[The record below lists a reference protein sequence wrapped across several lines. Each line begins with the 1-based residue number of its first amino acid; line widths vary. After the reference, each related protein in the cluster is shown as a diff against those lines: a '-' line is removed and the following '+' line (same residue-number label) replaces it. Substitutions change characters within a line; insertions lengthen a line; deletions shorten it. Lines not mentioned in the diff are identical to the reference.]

1 MEIRI
6 CVRLWFFKLVG
17 SQHYEPPHIN
27 TKEAQIQPSQQKDLA
42 EEAEESQ
49 ANAKTRGSQ

>member
-6 CVRLWFFKLVG
+6 CVRLWFSKLVG

-27 TKEAQIQPSQQKDLA
+27 TKEAQIQPSREDWA

-49 ANAKTRGSQ
+49 ANAKTRGSR